1 MPVETSAD
9 RLIMLNDFGVNVT
22 YTVQN
27 GSPVTIKGIFD
38 NQFIEVDSGGSVGFA
53 VQEPRLHCRT
63 EDVPNATEGD
73 TFVVSGVTYLSR
85 VVQDD
90 GTGMTLMQLERQS

>member
-1 MPVETSAD
+1 MVETSAD
-9 RLIMLNDFGVNVT
+9 RLAMLNDFGVNVT
-22 YTVQN
+22 YTRDRI
-27 GSPVTIKGIFD
+27 STTIKCIFD
-38 NQFIEVDSGGSVGFA
+38 NQFIEVDAGGSVGFA

-90 GTGMTLMQLERQS
+90 GTGMTLIQLERQ